1 MSYSRSQQ
9 LSKKEAK
16 LLFSYSSVSH
26 YQGYFSARNFKKE
39 AEFLGDEIPPNE
51 NQIVDFEK
59 KVLLYNEYFFIS
71 PCKETPQKSAPFL
84 GIFATPSS
92 PKKLYPPLSPPK
104 HL

>member
-1 MSYSRSQQ
+1 VSYSRSQQ

-39 AEFLGDEIPPNE
+39 AEFLGDETPQMKTKLLILK
-51 NQIVDFEK
+51 K